1 LPNVHV
7 DINERLDSD
16 VVDEAKRVQSS
27 NADLKILNLKKKSFG
42 KFRAVDGMT
51 LSMNKGQVFALLGH
65 NGAGKTT
72 TINMLT
78 GALTISSGDAVVF
91 GKSITNQLDEVQEM
105 LGVCPQHNILWD
117 ELSSAQ
123 HLEIFSRIKGVSPET
138 RTNQIEEALKSVLL
152 FNVKDKPC
160 GKYSGGMKRRLS
172 VAISSIGDPK
182 VIYLDEPT
190 TGLDPMSR
198 RHIWTAIQ
206 RLKENRIVILTTHS
220 MEEADLLGDRVGI
233 MASGN
238 LQCIGTSLHLKNK
251 FGLGYRLNIIA
262 QKNKQDHAKKT
273 VQETVPNAVLIQ
285 DSGLVSAY
293 AIKKKDL
300 ELLIPL
306 IKKMEKNEISSIEDY
321 SISQSTL
328 EEVFFKV
335 TDAEK
340 QHV

>member
-1 LPNVHV
+1 
-7 DINERLDSD
+7 
-16 VVDEAKRVQSS
+16 
-27 NADLKILNLKKKSFG
+27 
-42 KFRAVDGMT
+42 
-51 LSMNKGQVFALLGH
+51 
-65 NGAGKTT
+65 
-72 TINMLT
+72 
-78 GALTISSGDAVVF
+78 
-91 GKSITNQLDEVQEM
+91 
-105 LGVCPQHNILWD
+105 
-117 ELSSAQ
+117 
-123 HLEIFSRIKGVSPET
+123 
-138 RTNQIEEALKSVLL
+138 LL

-198 RHIWTAIQ
+198 RHIWSAIQ
-206 RLKENRIVILTTHS
+206 KLKEKRIIILTTHS

-251 FGLGYRLNIIA
+251 FGLGYRLNVIA

-300 ELLIPL
+300 QLLIPL